1 MVEYIEREKIR
12 FHRTGF
18 EERCHNDRW
27 TEYVD
32 IAYKSQIDAI
42 PAADVRP
49 VVHGTWIPVMAHY
62 TNGRVEQ
69 AREEVYSPLFKCSE
83 CGFEWISY
91 DDINFCPKCGAMMEE
106 PCKAKGE

>member
-1 MVEYIEREKIR
+1 MAEYIEREKTVKVLRDLSTRSGGVFGVIICSVAKAI
-12 FHRTGF
+12 
-18 EERCHNDRW
+18 E
-27 TEYVD
+27 
-32 IAYKSQIDAI
+32 KI

-69 AREEVYSPLFKCSE
+69 AREEAYSPLFKCSE
-83 CGFEWISY
+83 CGFDWISY

-106 PCKAKGE
+106 IK